1 MSKALW
7 WRYYSQ
13 VLFTF
18 ASVGLSGYSVKLET
32 LLIKKLKIDEG
43 EGNSPTK
50 FSEIFFELNSKMY
63 FLHVKHV
70 IVMSGSI
77 TSLDC
82 WQIANGIP
90 EIPLLEWSAILE
102 WPTIG

>member
-1 MSKALW
+1 
-7 WRYYSQ
+7 
-13 VLFTF
+13 
-18 ASVGLSGYSVKLET
+18 
-32 LLIKKLKIDEG
+32 
-43 EGNSPTK
+43 
-50 FSEIFFELNSKMY
+50 MY

-70 IVMSGSI
+70 IVFMSGSI

>member
-18 ASVGLSGYSVKLET
+18 ARVGLSGYSVKLET

-43 EGNSPTK
+43 KGNSPTK
-50 FSEIFFELNSKMY
+50 FSEISLN
-63 FLHVKHV
+63 
-70 IVMSGSI
+70 
-77 TSLDC
+77 
-82 WQIANGIP
+82 
-90 EIPLLEWSAILE
+90 
-102 WPTIG
+102 

>member
-1 MSKALW
+1 MQATPLAGCIFLSLLRSYRLKVQDNRSVTLGIFLTSSTMSKALW

-50 FSEIFFELNSKMY
+50 FSEISLN
-63 FLHVKHV
+63 
-70 IVMSGSI
+70 
-77 TSLDC
+77 
-82 WQIANGIP
+82 
-90 EIPLLEWSAILE
+90 
-102 WPTIG
+102 